1 MKRYIA
7 VSYREIDAEVIGGY
21 DHIEDASQFLVDFL
35 KDNPMFD
42 PDEFVIYE
50 FSKQFK
56 AS

>member
-1 MKRYIA
+1 MKKYIV
-7 VSYREIDAEVIGGY
+7 VSYREIDAEILGGY
-21 DHIEDASQFLVDFL
+21 DDISDAAVFLADLL

-42 PDEFVIYE
+42 PGDFMIYE